1 MKVCIVI
8 PAFNEAKAVTELIKK
23 LLSHAEKVVVVDDG
37 SGDDTSELAQ
47 GAGAIVLRHEKN
59 CGKGAALRT
68 GFEYAVKSGCD
79 GVITIDAD
87 GQHDWREVPLFISK
101 AESSGADIILGT
113 RMGSVREM
121 PFIRL
126 LTNIVTSLI
135 VSVLSR
141 QRITDSQ
148 TGYRLIR
155 REVLENV
162 VLVTSNYD
170 TESEI
175 LIRAGRKGF
184 KIAEIPIRTIYGGET
199 SNINR
204 LTDTLRFFRL
214 VLRTVVGCW
223 KE

>member
-1 MKVCIVI
+1 MKICIVI
-8 PAFNEAKAVTELIKK
+8 PAFNEAKAVAELVKK
-23 LLSHAEKVVVVDDG
+23 LLSHSDKVIVIDDG
-37 SGDDTSELAQ
+37 SSDGTSKLAQ

-68 GFEYAVKSGCD
+68 GFKYAVKSGCD

-87 GQHDWREVPLFISK
+87 GQHDWREVPLFISE
-101 AESSGADIILGT
+101 AERSSADIILGT
-113 RMGSVREM
+113 RMKSVGEM

-126 LTNIVTSLI
+126 LTNVVTSLI
-135 VSVLSR
+135 VSVFSR

-162 VLVTSNYD
+162 ALVTSNYD
-170 TESEI
+170 MESEI
-175 LIRAGRKGF
+175 LIKAGRKGF
-184 KIAEIPIRTIYGGET
+184 KIAEIPIRTIYGVES

-204 LTDTLRFFRL
+204 LTDTLRFIRL
-214 VLRTVVGCW
+214 VL
-223 KE
+223 KNII